1 MGLNLLRRL
10 KNAET
15 IALDTSPF
23 IYFAEENTSYIK
35 IVEPVFQEI
44 SRGNLRAF
52 TSYITLIEVLV
63 KPLEEDNEA
72 LIKKYIEILNDSDNL
87 FLSDVDKEIAMEA
100 ARLRAVHKLKIP
112 DAIQLATALVN
123 GADAFITNDDS
134 FKRIDSIKVIVLHDL
149 I

>member
-1 MGLNLLRRL
+1 MNLLRRL